1 MDLVDEPEKVM
12 KVILNYKRLR
22 KRSLENIFL
31 RKIKELRGNGK
42 VKFRRKSV
50 LIGRNVISLMVILQM
65 EDGVWVFWVDNSFS

>member
-31 RKIKELRGNGK
+31 RKIKVLCGNGK
-42 VKFRRKSV
+42 VKFSRKSV